1 LQTAQALVKGSP
13 RVRVLFD
20 TGGHKSFV
28 SRKVVKAARVPAR
41 RKEWI
46 EIKSFGQEK
55 AEGKLH
61 DVFELEVL
69 PVTGG
74 ESVKMRHTV

>member
-1 LQTAQALVKGSP
+1 LQTAQALVKGVKGSP

-20 TGGHKSFV
+20 TGSHKSFV
-28 SRKVVKAARVPAR
+28 SRKVVKAAGVPAK

-69 PVTGG
+69 PVTGE
-74 ESVKMRHTV
+74 ESED